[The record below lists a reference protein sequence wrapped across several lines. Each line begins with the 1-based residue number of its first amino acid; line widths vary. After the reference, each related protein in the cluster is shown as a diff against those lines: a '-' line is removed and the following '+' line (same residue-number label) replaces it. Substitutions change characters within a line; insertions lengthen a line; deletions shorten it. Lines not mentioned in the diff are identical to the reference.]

1 MLGEQGQ
8 AQRRRI
14 LICTHPLAFGGS
26 QLSIHHWA
34 KYLDRDR
41 FEVVILASA
50 RGGLSE
56 KFESHYEVHYD
67 ADEYPNI
74 GAFLDRLRP
83 DLVHACPGGG
93 VDHAY
98 IREAARRVP
107 VTQTMMCPR
116 RPGNLD
122 VTERVVVPSEYVLAL
137 QPDPSKIVHIDHPFD
152 ASEYD
157 PRFDRSHFGLPEGKL
172 LVLSLG
178 NDRPYNDHF
187 VRIAQGCRHPDAHFV
202 IRTPRRY
209 PLASRRRNLT
219 VLNRFVSEDEK
230 LSLFALADVFLY
242 PTREEAYG
250 IVFLEAMSQ
259 RTPIL
264 SYAESAMP
272 EVIGRGGMLA
282 PLGDRRRLAEL
293 LDHLLDSPRQR
304 ERLGNAGFEL
314 CATRNDPRRIAA
326 RYAELFD
333 EVLKARPRRVA
344 A

>member
-1 MLGEQGQ
+1 LS
-8 AQRRRI
+8 RRRI
-14 LICTHPLAFGGS
+14 LICTHPLAYGGS

-34 KYLDRDR
+34 RHLDPSR
-41 FEVVILASA
+41 FEVVILASR

-56 KFESHYEVHYD
+56 KFERHYEVHYD
-67 ADEYPNI
+67 ADEYPRI
-74 GAFLDRLRP
+74 GEYLDRLAP

-98 IREAARRVP
+98 IAEAARRVP

-122 VTERVVVPSEYVLAL
+122 VTARVVVPSEYVLAL
-137 QPDPSKIVHIDHPFD
+137 QPDPTRILHIDHPFD
-152 ASEYD
+152 PSEYD
-157 PRFDRSHFGLPEGKL
+157 PRFDRAHFGLPEGKL

-178 NDRPYNDHF
+178 NLRPYNDHF
-187 VRIAQGCRHPDAHFV
+187 VRIARRHRDADVHFV

-209 PLASRRRNLT
+209 PLASRRGNLT
-219 VLNRFVSEDEK
+219 VLNRFLSEDEK
-230 LSLFALADVFLY
+230 LSLFRLADVFLY

-264 SYAESAMP
+264 SYADSAMP
-272 EVIGRGGMLA
+272 EVIGRGGILA
-282 PLGDRRRLAEL
+282 PLGDIRRLGQL
-293 LDHLLDSPRQR
+293 LDHLLRSPLQR

-314 CATRNDPRRIAA
+314 CARRNDPRAIAA
-326 RYAELFD
+326 RYAALFD
-333 EVLKARPRRVA
+333 EVLGTAGA
-344 A
+344 